1 MYIEDLKNF
10 IPNNSNSLVK
20 KNNLTKNLSEEE
32 IIENTRILIKNLF
45 IQPRFFE
52 FCKDFIDE
60 KIKNESKQEK
70 KERIIESCKHFKI
83 FYNIIKQ
90 KLNEEL
96 LEGINKVRNNK
107 DNFLQDSAETLS
119 KNTDIIKNTKL
130 YVKTKSKKNIKIEKY
145 HQEYEFLSS
154 IILDIEKENRGINN
168 FSFNDKREILLYLRE
183 EYKRLKCDNYITTDK
198 LNQKGG
204 WESIINGSVSL
215 ISWGLAFF
223 GYPNDQNN
231 QEAPVSV
238 PVLGNQ
244 VLEAPR
250 NESDAEKKFLD
261 EIVKE
266 VNQMVLSDIRQ
277 EMVDPDDLYLSEYF
291 NYNKHFFYFW
301 AGVVILILILNFLWI
316 QYVAISNRKKTNK
329 FITEGQNITE
339 EQKNDL
345 RKDIEDYINEM
356 QK

>member
-130 YVKTKSKKNIKIEKY
+130 YVKTKSKKNIKIEEY

-204 WESIINGSVSL
+204 WESIINFSVSV
-215 ISWGLAFF
+215 ISAGLAFF
-223 GYPNDQNN
+223 GYPNDQEEE
-231 QEAPVSV
+231 QELDDRMVWSEV
-238 PVLGNQ
+238 
-244 VLEAPR
+244 R
-250 NESDAEKKFLD
+250 NEK
-261 EIVKE
+261 
-266 VNQMVLSDIRQ
+266 
-277 EMVDPDDLYLSEYF
+277 VDPDDLYLSEYF

-316 QYVAISNRKKTNK
+316 QYVAISNRKKTRK
-329 FITEGQNITE
+329 FITKGQNITE

-345 RKDIEDYINEM
+345 RKYIEDYINEM